1 MEESKNKERPAGQS
15 EAEFGEESNA
25 TALVAAENLDYKK
38 SQSLD
43 FILDVP
49 LRVSVELGRTELT
62 IKDLLQLG
70 TGSVLELEKLAGEP
84 LEILVNRRLVSRGE
98 VVVINEKYGIRL
110 TDIIDPI
117 HGPEKE
123 SYSI

>member
-1 MEESKNKERPAGQS
+1 MEETKNKERPADQS
-15 EAEFGEESNA
+15 DAQFGEESNA
-25 TALVAAENLDYKK
+25 TALAAAENLDYKK